1 MPRFREERH
10 VDGVAKVNPC
20 TNQCLDEIFECV
32 RVEQVPDG
40 AELMQMMKGCLRDM
54 IEIV

>member
-1 MPRFREERH
+1 M
-10 VDGVAKVNPC
+10 DGVAKVNPC